1 MTAFG
6 IPGVKEHA
14 LFLKDVKDARLIRSR
29 IMECESLNVLLALFI

>member
-29 IMECESLNVLLALFI
+29 IMDCELLNVLLALFI